1 MSVIITTTVI
11 TVMRVAIPVFIRIV
25 WYRPFYGSNIW
36 SPPNVDS
43 MVIKALIHNIQ
54 YTYIIIIVLLMS
66 ISFEL

>member
-1 MSVIITTTVI
+1 MVQTFLWIEDLV
-11 TVMRVAIPVFIRIV
+11 PL
-25 WYRPFYGSNIW
+25 
-36 SPPNVDS
+36 NVDS